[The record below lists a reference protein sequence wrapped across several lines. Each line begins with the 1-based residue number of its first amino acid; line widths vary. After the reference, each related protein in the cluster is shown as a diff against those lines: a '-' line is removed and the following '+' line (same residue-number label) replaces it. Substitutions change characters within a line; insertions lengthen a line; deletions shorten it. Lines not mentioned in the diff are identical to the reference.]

1 MKMKRDQ
8 LITLR
13 DSNDCNIDEGYKKN
27 DVRKSH
33 VKQEDKKRKEERKT
47 TENWSTSGHFEWNNF
62 LSHGMQD
69 TLSYR
74 S

>member
-47 TENWSTSGHFEWNNF
+47 TEN
-62 LSHGMQD
+62 
-69 TLSYR
+69 
-74 S
+74 